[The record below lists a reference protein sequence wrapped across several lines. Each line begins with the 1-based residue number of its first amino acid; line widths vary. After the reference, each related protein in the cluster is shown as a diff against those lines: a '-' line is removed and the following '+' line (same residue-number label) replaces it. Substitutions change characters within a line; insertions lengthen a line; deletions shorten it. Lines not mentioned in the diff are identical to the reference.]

1 MYNIFIK
8 IRLFNFYVLYCKK
21 KNKYMLNKEEYN
33 SVLYKEAIDN
43 LKGQIEEL
51 ERISAVSI
59 RISTYL
65 LQLELRNNIDV
76 IKEIQLSKKQDGGCI
91 FILNEINEKF
101 YPHIYN
107 ALINIWDTQSNKTK
121 EYISIMFSGTSSN
134 IRTISVYWRSKNKYD
149 FSTNDIAYIVEGN

>member
-1 MYNIFIK
+1 
-8 IRLFNFYVLYCKK
+8 
-21 KNKYMLNKEEYN
+21 MLNIEEYN
-33 SVLYKEAIDN
+33 SVLNKEAIDN

-65 LQLELRNNIDV
+65 LQLEQRNNIDV

-101 YPHIYN
+101 YQHIYN

-134 IRTISVYWRSKNKYD
+134 VSKQAS
-149 FSTNDIAYIVEGN
+149 FTC